1 MGVRPAREPVA
12 WPGGGI
18 QPRLTGVRAGQGAAA
33 YAAQPVWRMAA
44 GMEMHDLR
52 GFLALLRQRG
62 QLLDVEAAVDP
73 VLESTALSLRALREQ
88 GPALL
93 MHQPVGS
100 AHPLLGNLFGHR
112 RRIELALGGR
122 PLASLRELGELLA
135 AIKEPR
141 WPSSLKDALQ
151 SWPELAQLAN
161 VAPRRMPAAA
171 FNEVVLERDDID
183 LARLP
188 IQHCWPEDADR
199 LITFGMVVTR
209 GTTQA
214 RQNLG
219 IYRQQPIG
227 RNRVIMR
234 WLAHR
239 GGAQDYASWQAAHPD
254 RPFPVLVAIGADP
267 ATMLAAVA
275 PVPDTLSEYEFAGLL
290 RGSRSRVWRSETTGL
305 DAPAGAEIVL
315 EGFIHPGDT
324 ALEGPFGD
332 HTGYYNVQAHFPV
345 LTIERMRLRAD
356 AIYHGSYMGRS
367 PLDEPSVLSA
377 ALNDVFVPILRKV
390 FPEIVDFYLPPEACS
405 YRLAVVSIRK
415 QYPGH
420 ARRVMMGIWSYLRQF
435 TYTKFVVVT
444 DEDIDVRDWGQVMW
458 AVSTR
463 VDPAR
468 DALLVENTPIDYLDF
483 ASPVQGLGSKLGLD
497 ATGKW
502 PGETSRE
509 WGRPIRP
516 DPAVERRVE
525 RLWDALSQVAAGAR
539 HDHPGPT

>member
-1 MGVRPAREPVA
+1 
-12 WPGGGI
+12 
-18 QPRLTGVRAGQGAAA
+18 
-33 YAAQPVWRMAA
+33 
-44 GMEMHDLR
+44 MHDLR
-52 GFLALLRQRG
+52 TFLALLRQRG

-73 VLESTALSLRALREQ
+73 VLESTALSQRALREQ

-93 MHQPVGS
+93 MRHPVGS

-141 WPSSLKDALQ
+141 WPSSLKDALR

-161 VAPRRMPAAA
+161 VAPRRVPEAA
-171 FNEVVLERDDID
+171 FNELVLERDDID

-188 IQHCWPEDADR
+188 IQHCWPEDIDR

-214 RQNLG
+214 RQNVG

-239 GGAQDYASWQAAHPD
+239 GGAQDYASWQAADPD

-290 RGSRSRVWRSETTGL
+290 RGARTQLWHSETTGL

-332 HTGYYNVQAHFPV
+332 HTGYYNAQAHFPV

-390 FPEIVDFYLPPEACS
+390 FPEIVDFHLPPEACS
-405 YRLAVVSIRK
+405 YRLALVSIRK

-420 ARRVMMGIWSYLRQF
+420 ARRIMMGVWSYLRQF
-435 TYTKFVVVT
+435 TYTKFVIVT
-444 DEDIDVRDWGQVMW
+444 DEDIDVRDWGQVLW
-458 AVSTR
+458 ALSTR

-483 ASPVQGLGSKLGLD
+483 ASPVSGLGSKLGLD

-502 PGETSRE
+502 PGETSRP

-516 DPAVERRVE
+516 DAAVEQRVE
-525 RLWDALSQVAAGAR
+525 ALWAALSLARAGGDGRGHLA
-539 HDHPGPT
+539 PT